1 VKRRVNMGGVFKFV
15 CGIYFIVLF
24 YFIFV
29 IR

>member
-1 VKRRVNMGGVFKFV
+1 MKRRVNIGGVFKFV
-15 CGIYFIVLF
+15 CEIYFIVLF